1 MAKSEAVKPEAT
13 KRQHKA
19 TYARDKRKGGYLI
32 RVAGPHAEVFAGK
45 EVPVTTMGGEEHKER
60 LVGLIWTGIDKESGD
75 RVALYMFESKPRETV
90 EEFEF

>member
-1 MAKSEAVKPEAT
+1 MKQATEEPKS

-32 RVAGPHAEVFAGK
+32 RISGPHAGAFAGR
-45 EVPVTTMGGEEHKER
+45 EVPVSTMAGEEHNEKIIA
-60 LVGLIWTGIDKESGD
+60 LIWQGVDAKTGEP
-75 RVALYMFESKPRETV
+75 VALYTFESKPREKV